1 MGVNSSF
8 KRMMEQFLR
17 PRDKPL
23 RSPLV
28 KVIILAD
35 KLMVNSTKPSNR
47 IHPLSILAA
56 VVVAGLLFLL
66 GYVLILMVNGKNAS
80 NLPPNPAQALTI
92 IPAYTETPVV
102 IVPTSMASAT
112 PDAPVLLPSGVI
124 GIGAYVKVGRTEGA
138 GLRIRADAS
147 TSAEIRF
154 IAYDDEVF
162 KVIGGPIQANN
173 YTWWQMEAL
182 YDKNRSG
189 WSVDSFLDVVDLL
202 TPTP

>member
-1 MGVNSSF
+1 
-8 KRMMEQFLR
+8 
-17 PRDKPL
+17 
-23 RSPLV
+23 
-28 KVIILAD
+28 
-35 KLMVNSTKPSNR
+35 MVNSTKPSNR

-66 GYVLILMVNGKNAS
+66 GYVLILMVGAKNPSATSPNDPS
-80 NLPPNPAQALTI
+80 NPSLALTI
-92 IPAYTETPVV
+92 IPAYTETPIV
-102 IVPTSMASAT
+102 IMPTSMASAT

-147 TSAEIRF
+147 TNAEIRF

-182 YDKNRSG
+182 YDKTRSG
-189 WSVDSFLDVVDLL
+189 WSVDSFLDVVDLT

>member
-1 MGVNSSF
+1 
-8 KRMMEQFLR
+8 
-17 PRDKPL
+17 
-23 RSPLV
+23 
-28 KVIILAD
+28 
-35 KLMVNSTKPSNR
+35 MVNSTKPSNR

-66 GYVLILMVNGKNAS
+66 GYVLILMVNGQNS
-80 NLPPNPAQALTI
+80 PNSQPNPAQALTI
-92 IPAYTETPVV
+92 IPAYTETPIV
-102 IVPTSMASAT
+102 IVPTSMATPT

-124 GIGAYVKVGRTEGA
+124 GIGVYVKVGRTEGA

>member
-1 MGVNSSF
+1 
-8 KRMMEQFLR
+8 
-17 PRDKPL
+17 
-23 RSPLV
+23 
-28 KVIILAD
+28 
-35 KLMVNSTKPSNR
+35 MVNSTKPSNR

-92 IPAYTETPVV
+92 IPAYTETP
-102 IVPTSMASAT
+102 IVTAPTSMATPT

-138 GLRIRADAS
+138 GLRMRAEAS
-147 TSAEIRF
+147 TNAEVRF
-154 IAYDDEVF
+154 MAMDDEVF
-162 KVIGGPIQANN
+162 RVIGGPIQANN